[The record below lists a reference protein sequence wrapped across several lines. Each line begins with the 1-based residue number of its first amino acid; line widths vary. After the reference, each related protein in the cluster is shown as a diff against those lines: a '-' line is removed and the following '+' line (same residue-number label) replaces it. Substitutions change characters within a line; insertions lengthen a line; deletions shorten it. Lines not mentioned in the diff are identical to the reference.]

1 MIASARNAYILKRLE
16 ETGII
21 DYKSIAKE
29 LDVSEATVR
38 RDFEKLEKNG
48 QLRRVQG
55 GAVKNDEMIVGE
67 LSMLAKNN
75 VNAQEKQSVAS
86 AAAQEVQ
93 DGERIY
99 LDCGTSIAP
108 LAQILLKKKV
118 HIVTNNSL
126 ILPYITQ
133 QAAADVF
140 LLGGRFSPADQMVTG
155 PLTENTLSTFTF
167 NRCFI
172 GCMGLD
178 LAKKAVYVTDMECL
192 ALKKMAMRNSEKTY
206 LLLDASKENKK
217 GPFRLAEYT
226 EFDVVY
232 VNKSEHRKKYPDNF
246 IVV

>member
-1 MIASARNAYILKRLE
+1 
-16 ETGII
+16 
-21 DYKSIAKE
+21 
-29 LDVSEATVR
+29 
-38 RDFEKLEKNG
+38 
-48 QLRRVQG
+48 
-55 GAVKNDEMIVGE
+55 
-67 LSMLAKNN
+67 
-75 VNAQEKQSVAS
+75 
-86 AAAQEVQ
+86 
-93 DGERIY
+93 
-99 LDCGTSIAP
+99 
-108 LAQILLKKKV
+108 
-118 HIVTNNSL
+118 
-126 ILPYITQ
+126 

-232 VNKSEHRKKYPDNF
+232 VNKGEHRKKYPDNF